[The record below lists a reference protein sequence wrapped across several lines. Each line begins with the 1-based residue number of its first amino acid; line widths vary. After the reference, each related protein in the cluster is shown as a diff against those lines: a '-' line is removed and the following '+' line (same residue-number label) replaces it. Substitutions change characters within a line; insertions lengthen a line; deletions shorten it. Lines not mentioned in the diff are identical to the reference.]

1 MAGSPNVKTFTQ
13 ENWES
18 EVLKA
23 KQPVLVDFW
32 AAWCGP
38 CRMIGPIIEELADEY
53 AGKIIIGKLNV
64 DEQSEV
70 ASKYNVMSIPTLILF
85 KDGNIVDQAV
95 GFRSKQDLVKMLD
108 AQL

>member
-32 AAWCGP
+32 AA
-38 CRMIGPIIEELADEY
+38 
-53 AGKIIIGKLNV
+53 
-64 DEQSEV
+64 
-70 ASKYNVMSIPTLILF
+70 
-85 KDGNIVDQAV
+85 
-95 GFRSKQDLVKMLD
+95 
-108 AQL
+108 

>member
-1 MAGSPNVKTFTQ
+1 MAGSSNVKTFTQ

-18 EVLKA
+18 DVLKA

-38 CRMIGPIIEELADEY
+38 CRMIGPIIEELADEFV
-53 AGKIIIGKLNV
+53 GKAVIGKLNV
-64 DEQSEV
+64 DEQGEV
-70 ASKYNVMSIPTLILF
+70 ASKYGVMSIPTLLIF
-85 KDGNIVDQAV
+85 KDGNIVDKAV
-95 GFRSKQDLVKMLD
+95 GFRSKQDLVKMLN